1 MLQKQPWR
9 TYSDYRMKSSCSP
22 CMCLALF
29 HPDFHSIVAH
39 GQDHL
44 EVSKDVTR
52 SEARFDSASE
62 SIQRQ
67 ISCTASVSHFPST
80 KDAQGAKSQGAR
92 RKITRAQNLTAQGA
106 KSPGRG
112 QSEGSAPN
120 VIGFGTS
127 HTDNIRKTRFL

>member
-1 MLQKQPWR
+1 MKSSCSPCMCLALFHPDFHSIVAHGQDHLEVSKDVTRSEARFDSVFASMFIESCQKQPWH

-52 SEARFDSASE
+52 SEARFDSVFASMFIE
-62 SIQRQ
+62 SYFRNN
-67 ISCTASVSHFPST
+67 H
-80 KDAQGAKSQGAR
+80 
-92 RKITRAQNLTAQGA
+92 
-106 KSPGRG
+106 
-112 QSEGSAPN
+112 
-120 VIGFGTS
+120 GTPIV
-127 HTDNIRKTRFL
+127 TIE